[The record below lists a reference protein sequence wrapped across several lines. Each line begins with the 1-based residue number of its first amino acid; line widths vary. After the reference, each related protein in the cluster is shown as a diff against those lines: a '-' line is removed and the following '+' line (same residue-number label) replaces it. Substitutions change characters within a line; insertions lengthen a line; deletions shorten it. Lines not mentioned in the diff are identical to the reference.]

1 MDASQIAEGLAFAK
15 TAFDTLRGA
24 VGLIKDVQETLPADK
39 KEVVRRSLEE
49 ADKQLRL
56 AEAEIAKALGYTLCH
71 CAFPPTPMLYVG
83 YREIPHQHRIIDVNE
98 CPVCGRHDA
107 GPWRWQRT
115 APPTASGTETQD
127 APAQQPTYQPRKWP
141 GAARPRSS

>member
-24 VGLIKDVQETLPADK
+24 VGLVKDVQQTLPAEK
-39 KEVVRRSLEE
+39 KEVISRSLEE

-56 AEAEIAKALGYTLCH
+56 AEAQFAHALGYTLCR
-71 CAFPPTPMLYVG
+71 CAYPPTPMLYVG
-83 YREIPHQHRIIDVNE
+83 YREITHQQRTVDVHE
-98 CPVCGRHDA
+98 CPVCGRDDA
-107 GPWRWQRT
+107 GPWRWKRA
-115 APPTASGTETQD
+115 APQTTHGTETQD
-127 APAQQPTYQPRKWP
+127 APAQQATYRPRNWP